1 MEYQGEILILKTKI
15 RMSPDAADTAI
26 AISVSPIWVIRVDE
40 LRREGNWFQGV
51 TRRTYIRR
59 KFVEMLAL
67 IV

>member
-1 MEYQGEILILKTKI
+1 M
-15 RMSPDAADTAI
+15 ADTAI

-40 LRREGNWFQGV
+40 LRRESNWFQGV